1 MIPGFYCEISNDITC
16 KIIASTENIIHI
28 FIKACQNIV
37 LAEQFAQLDEILGN
51 RQNDKIHQKGVNQ

>member
-1 MIPGFYCEISNDITC
+1 MILGFYCEISNDITC
-16 KIIASTENIIHI
+16 KIIATENIIHN

-51 RQNDKIHQKGVNQ
+51 RQDDKIHQKGVNQ